1 MNITVATVHQSEND
15 QNVKFTLT
23 DSEGIEYRY
32 HADIP
37 LNVDP
42 QEYLTTH
49 INEMYACIMREQYKE
64 APTLSTPEEWA
75 AWIAAGRQL
84 VYVVVVPKTEFRHTW
99 QVS

>member
-1 MNITVATVHQSEND
+1 MNITIATTRQNDTDQTVH
-15 QNVKFTLT
+15 FTLT
-23 DSEGIEYRY
+23 DGEVEYRY

-37 LNVDP
+37 LGVDP
-42 QEYLTTH
+42 AEYLTFH
-49 INEMYACIMREQYKE
+49 INEMYSCIMREQYKE
-64 APTLSTPEEWA
+64 APPLTTPEEWA